1 MNDLHKYLE
10 KQLKN
15 PEFRAEHE
23 ATRIEF
29 EVAQALIDA
38 RTSMNMTQQ
47 ELAERS
53 GIRQSNISRIES
65 GNCSPTVATLQLLAK
80 GLGKQLSINFIP
92 LKNESALPPR

>member
-10 KQLKN
+10 KQMEN

-29 EVAQALIDA
+29 EVAKILIEA
-38 RTSMNMTQQ
+38 RTSMNMTQK

-53 GIRQSNISRIES
+53 GIRQSNISRIEG
-65 GNCSPTVATLQLLAK
+65 GNCCPTVATLQNLAK
-80 GLGKQLSINFIP
+80 GLGKQLSITF
-92 LKNESALPPR
+92 R